1 MNSLNE
7 ILNAFIIQSKT
18 GNLKVSHYPKE
29 YLDLKMK
36 VSFGMGASAKIPWI
50 SFTGKEMQTSNGF
63 YPVYLYYKSSGKL
76 ILSYGISETKEF
88 KISWPEDI
96 ISNKQKI
103 KDYIED
109 PFRYGDSWVYKSFI
123 PSTSS
128 SGDEIKWFTGDNRPL
143 NPNELEANL
152 KEIIDQYKKAASIQI
167 EDVSSPLNQ
176 GMFYL
181 ESQLEEFIIENW
193 EQTELG
199 QKYDLIKEDGELVS
213 QQYHTDVGIIDILA
227 KDKVNKNHVVIELKK
242 GQTSDKTIGQLTKYM
257 GWIKKHKN
265 DDKVK
270 GIIIAGKYDE
280 KLFYAAKMVPN
291 AEVFLYEVLFRLKEF
306 K

>member
-1 MNSLNE
+1 MC
-7 ILNAFIIQSKT
+7 IRDT
-18 GNLKVSHYPKE
+18 
-29 YLDLKMK
+29 
-36 VSFGMGASAKIPWI
+36 
-50 SFTGKEMQTSNGF
+50 
-63 YPVYLYYKSSGKL
+63 YK
-76 ILSYGISETKEF
+76 
-88 KISWPEDI
+88 
-96 ISNKQKI
+96 
-103 KDYIED
+103 
-109 PFRYGDSWVYKSFI
+109 R
-123 PSTSS
+123 
-128 SGDEIKWFTGDNRPL
+128 
-143 NPNELEANL
+143 
-152 KEIIDQYKKAASIQI
+152 AASIQI

-193 EQTELG
+193 DQTELG

>member
-1 MNSLNE
+1 
-7 ILNAFIIQSKT
+7 
-18 GNLKVSHYPKE
+18 
-29 YLDLKMK
+29 
-36 VSFGMGASAKIPWI
+36 
-50 SFTGKEMQTSNGF
+50 MQ
-63 YPVYLYYKSSGKL
+63 
-76 ILSYGISETKEF
+76 
-88 KISWPEDI
+88 
-96 ISNKQKI
+96 NKQKI

-109 PFRYGDSWVYKSFI
+109 PFRYGDSWVYKSYI
-123 PSTSS
+123 PSTAS

-143 NPNELEANL
+143 NLNELEANL
-152 KEIIDQYKKAASIQI
+152 KEIIDQYKTAASIQI

-193 EQTELG
+193 DQTELG
-199 QKYDLIKEDGELVS
+199 QKYDLIKEDGELAS

>member
-36 VSFGMGASAKIPWI
+36 VSFGMGAPAKIPWI

-63 YPVYLYYKSSGKL
+63 YPVYLYYKPKL
-76 ILSYGISETKEF
+76 VLSYGVSETKEF
-88 KISWPEDI
+88 NVSWPDKI
-96 ISNKQKI
+96 IGDKKKI
-103 KDYIED
+103 REYID
-109 PFRYGDSWVYKSFI
+109 NPFRYGDSWVFKSYI
-123 PSTSS
+123 PSV
-128 SGDEIKWFTGDNRPL
+128 GDNNQVKWFAGDNRPL
-143 NPNELEANL
+143 NSNELDTDI
-152 KEIIDQYKKAASIQI
+152 KEIIDQYKRAASIQI
-167 EDVSSPLNQ
+167 EDVRSPLNQ

-193 EQTELG
+193 DSTELG
-199 QKYDLIKEDGELVS
+199 QKYDLIKEDGELIS
-213 QQYHTDVGIIDILA
+213 QQYQTGVGTIDILA
-227 KDKVNKNHVVIELKK
+227 KDKVNNNHVVIELKK
-242 GQTSDKTIGQLTKYM
+242 GQTSDKTVGQLTKYM